1 MNKISLDKG
10 YNPKAIEPK
19 WIEFWEKYQTFK
31 ADPEKKGESY
41 SIVIPPPNVTGTL
54 HMGHALNITLQDILC
69 RYKRQ
74 KGFNVLWVPGTDHAG
89 IATQNVVEKALAK
102 EGLRRQDLGREKFIE
117 RVWKWKEE
125 YGGKILNQV
134 RCLGASVDWS
144 RLRFT
149 MDEGLSRAVREVFVR
164 LYEEGL
170 IYKGDYMINW
180 CPRCHTALAD
190 LEVEHEEK
198 EGALYFIKYPFAEG
212 EGALVV
218 ATTRPET
225 MLGDTAV
232 AVNPEDPRY
241 RDLIGKQVKLP
252 LTSRTI
258 PIIGD
263 KYVDMEFGT
272 GCLKV
277 TPGHDPND
285 FELGRKHSLPIVKV
299 IDEDGLMTEEAGE
312 EYRGLDR
319 FACRKKVVED
329 LKKLGLLDKIEQMTH
344 KVGHCYRCKT
354 IIEPLVSKQW
364 FVKTK
369 PLAKEAK
376 KAVED
381 GRTKFFPQMWTKTYF
396 EWLDNIRDWC
406 ISRQIWWGHR
416 IPAWTCKDCGEL
428 SVSHT
433 DITVCPKCGSSN
445 ISQEED
451 VLDTWFSSAL
461 WPFSTLGWPDNTR
474 ELEVYY
480 PTSTLVTGFDIIFFW
495 VARMM
500 MMGLHFMGDVPF
512 KDVYIHALVRDEKGK
527 KMSKSIGNVIDPLL
541 MIEKYGADSLR
552 FTLTAFAAM
561 GRDIKLSEA
570 RIEGYKHFIN
580 KIWNAARFVLMN
592 LEEENLNR
600 PLEEEKLSFAH
611 RYILH
616 AMEGIKQEVERALDG
631 YYFNEAAQALYSFF
645 WHTYC
650 DWYLEMIKG
659 ELYSED
665 KELKAR
671 AQNCLHHTFSQ
682 LLILLHPFIPFITQ
696 EIWDYLPGERIK
708 DLSKIPYPAKEENHI
723 DPSVEDK
730 MKFFQD
736 VVIGVRNIRAEFD
749 MNPGQK
755 VKLIAKSAGEEERFL
770 MENKGVI
777 ISLARLEELVIEGAP
792 SIPEGC
798 ASYVAGKSEFYIPLG
813 GVIDFAKETERLNK
827 QLSKLEKELKKIETK
842 LSNPNFKQKAPAEIV
857 KKEEEKLNQ
866 LEEKRK
872 KLLSVREKINSFIKK

>member
-1 MNKISLDKG
+1 MTKISLEKG
-10 YNPKAIEPK
+10 YNPKSIEPR
-19 WIEFWEKYQTFK
+19 WIKFWEEHQSFR
-31 ADPEKKGESY
+31 ADPEKKGRSY

-89 IATQNVVEKALAK
+89 IATQNVVERHLAK
-102 EGLRRQDLGREKFIE
+102 EGLTREDVGREKFIE

-125 YGGKILNQV
+125 YGGKILNQI

-144 RLRFT
+144 RARFT
-149 MDEGLSRAVREVFVR
+149 MDEGLSRAVREVFVK

-198 EGALYFIKYPFAEG
+198 EGSLYFIAYPLAQG
-212 EGALVV
+212 KGKVVV

-232 AVNPEDPRY
+232 AVNPRDPRY
-241 RDLIGKQVKLP
+241 RDLIGEKVILP

-263 KYVDMEFGT
+263 EYVDMEFGT

-285 FELGRKHSLPIVKV
+285 FELGQKHSLPIRRV
-299 IDEDGLMTEEAGE
+299 IDESGRMTAEAGGK
-312 EYRGLDR
+312 YTGLDR
-319 FACRKKVVED
+319 FACRDKVIED
-329 LKKLGLLDKIEQMTH
+329 LREMGLLEKVEQMTH

-369 PLAKEAK
+369 PLAREAK
-376 KAVED
+376 RAVEE
-381 GRTKFFPQMWTKTYF
+381 GRTRFFPQMWTKTYF

-416 IPAWTCKDCGEL
+416 IPAWTCRDCGKL
-428 SVSHT
+428 TVSLT
-433 DITVCPKCGSSN
+433 DITSCPACGSSN
-445 ISQEED
+445 ILQEED

-461 WPFSTLGWPDNTR
+461 WPFSTLGWPDKTR

-512 KDVYIHALVRDEKGK
+512 RDVYIHALVRDEEGK
-527 KMSKSIGNVIDPLL
+527 KMSKSIGNVIDPLVI
-541 MIEKYGADSLR
+541 IEKYGADSLR

-592 LEEENLNR
+592 LEEKNLNK
-600 PLEEEKLSFAH
+600 PLKKESLSFPH

-616 AMEGIKQEVERALDG
+616 ALEGIKKEVEKALEG
-631 YYFNEAAQALYSFF
+631 YYFNEAAQSLYSFL

-650 DWYLEMIKG
+650 DWYLEMIKKD
-659 ELYSED
+659 LYSED
-665 KELKAR
+665 EEKKAIS
-671 AQNCLHHTFSQ
+671 QNCLHHTFCQ
-682 LLILLHPFIPFITQ
+682 IIVLLHPFIPFITQ
-696 EIWDYLPGERIK
+696 EIWTYLPSKEEK
-708 DLSKIPYPAKEENHI
+708 DLSKVPFPPGEPSHI
-723 DPSVEDK
+723 DPSLEEN
-730 MKFFQD
+730 MKFFQE
-736 VVIGVRNIRAEFD
+736 VVIGVRNIRSEFD
-749 MNPGQK
+749 MNPGQR
-755 VKLIAKSAGEEERFL
+755 VKLIAKTKGEEKRFL
-770 MENKGVI
+770 EENKEIV
-777 ISLARLEELVIEGAP
+777 ISLARLEDMTIEDSP
-792 SIPEGC
+792 TIPEAS
-798 ASYVAGKSEFYIPLG
+798 ASYVAGKSEFYIPLEKI
-813 GVIDFAKETERLNK
+813 IDFKREAERLDK
-827 QLSKLEKELKKIETK
+827 QLEKVERELKKVEKK
-842 LSNPNFKQKAPAEIV
+842 LSNPNFQQKAPEEII
-857 KKEEEKLNQ
+857 KKEETRLKE
-866 LEEKRK
+866 LEDKRQ
-872 KLLSVREKINSFIKK
+872 KLLSVRKKIQGFIK